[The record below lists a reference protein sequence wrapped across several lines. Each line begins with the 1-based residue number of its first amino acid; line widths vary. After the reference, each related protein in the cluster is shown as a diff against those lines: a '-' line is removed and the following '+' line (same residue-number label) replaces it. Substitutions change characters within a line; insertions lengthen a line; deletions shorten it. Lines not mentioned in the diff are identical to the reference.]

1 MYHLVYCV
9 LARQLRHE
17 YLGLEDLQDNR
28 EYRHAAYRQFVL
40 WQHGERITGLSSP
53 AVACGAYDYTGFI
66 PGLL

>member
-28 EYRHAAYRQFVL
+28 EYRHAAYRQFVAA
-40 WQHGERITGLSSP
+40 WRADHR
-53 AVACGAYDYTGFI
+53 VVI
-66 PGLL
+66 PSCCVWHI